1 MCGLNNLSLCVLLRA
16 VVRSMCVYYI
26 KSSIAISLSIVS
38 PAGQV
43 GVPVDDTGM
52 QFPNIVEVAS
62 VQGEDSSDFELPPD
76 MRN

>member
-1 MCGLNNLSLCVLLRA
+1 MCGIKTFPCVFLLRA
-16 VVRSMCVYYI
+16 VVCSMCVYYI